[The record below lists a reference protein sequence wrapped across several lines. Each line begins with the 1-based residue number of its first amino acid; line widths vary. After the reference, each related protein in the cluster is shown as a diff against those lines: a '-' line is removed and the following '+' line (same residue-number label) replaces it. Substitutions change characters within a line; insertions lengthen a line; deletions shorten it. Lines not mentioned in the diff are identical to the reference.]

1 MRRPGF
7 TDSSLRQVMALA
19 DAAEEN
25 HTQLEEAFV
34 RLRGSTQLLVLLLS
48 LSQGLAPEQTAILE
62 ATLLPLLQDTPQLVR
77 THTATF
83 CHSPHQNQ
91 VLSMA

>member
-1 MRRPGF
+1 
-7 TDSSLRQVMALA
+7 VMALA

-48 LSQGLAPEQTAILE
+48 LSQGLTPEQTAILE
-62 ATLLPLLQDTPQLVR
+62 ATLLPLLQDTPQLVLFM
-77 THTATF
+77 T
-83 CHSPHQNQ
+83 
-91 VLSMA
+91 